1 MNEYQNLSVLF
12 INVGKNQRVQAKDIV
27 GAIAGEAGIPGKL
40 VGTIDIYDKYT
51 FVEVPKENAKKVLDK
66 MKNIKI
72 KGNKIN
78 IEKANTRR
86 K

>member
-1 MNEYQNLSVLF
+1 MTKV
-12 INVGKNQRVQAKDIV
+12 V
-27 GAIAGEAGIPGKL
+27 GAIAGEVGLPGKL

-51 FVEVPKENAKKVLDK
+51 FVEVPKNTAKKVLDK

-78 IEKANTRR
+78 IERANTKKRS